1 MRAYGGHVA
10 AHFANFG
17 QAPIT
22 AWAADKKNQEI
33 GAYNHLSLEQ
43 DMEGEFTEKGLALS
57 LACLELTINMQA

>member
-1 MRAYGGHVA
+1 MSMLRCTWLT
-10 AHFANFG
+10 FG

-43 DMEGEFTEKGLALS
+43 DMEGEFRRTFWRGPPYALD
-57 LACLELTINMQA
+57 

>member
-1 MRAYGGHVA
+1 MLRCTWLT
-10 AHFANFG
+10 FG

-43 DMEGEFTEKGLALS
+43 DMEGEFRRTFWRGPPYALD
-57 LACLELTINMQA
+57 